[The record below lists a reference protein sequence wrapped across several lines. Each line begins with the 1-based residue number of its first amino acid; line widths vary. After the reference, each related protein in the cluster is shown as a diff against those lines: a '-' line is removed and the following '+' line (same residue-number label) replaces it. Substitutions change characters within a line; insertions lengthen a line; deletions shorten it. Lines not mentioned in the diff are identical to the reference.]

1 MFELVHITDIHP
13 YHYDPNQD
21 EPRNFARRDIDITS
35 AFDVEMIM
43 EH

>member
-1 MFELVHITDIHP
+1 MFELVHITDFHP

-21 EPRNFARRDIDITS
+21 EPRDFARRDITS